1 MNNGARWLIFF
12 IHSSLRYTRK
22 SIETSN
28 SIVCTYVD
36 YLYSI
41 WELERSSNWFI
52 KHPYVPEWTITMNF
66 LEQNG
71 KHIEAK
77 KPQCQSLQ
85 HKVIRT
91 RPPYG

>member
-28 SIVCTYVD
+28 SIVYTGVGIDAD
-36 YLYSI
+36 YLYNI

-52 KHPYVPEWTITMNF
+52 KRPYV
-66 LEQNG
+66 LNG
-71 KHIEAK
+71 LS
-77 KPQCQSLQ
+77 Q
-85 HKVIRT
+85 
-91 RPPYG
+91 

>member
-1 MNNGARWLIFF
+1 MNNGARWLIF

-28 SIVCTYVD
+28 SIVYTGVGIDAD

-52 KHPYVPEWTITMNF
+52 KHPYVLNE
-66 LEQNG
+66 LSQ
-71 KHIEAK
+71 
-77 KPQCQSLQ
+77 
-85 HKVIRT
+85 
-91 RPPYG
+91 